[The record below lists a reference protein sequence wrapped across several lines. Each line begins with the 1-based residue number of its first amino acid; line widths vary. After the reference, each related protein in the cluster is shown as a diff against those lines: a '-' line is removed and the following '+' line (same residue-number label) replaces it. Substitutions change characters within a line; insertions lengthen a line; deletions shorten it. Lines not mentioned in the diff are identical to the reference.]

1 MISDDELYRLAIFLG
16 CAAMVLIVLY
26 HYFEVNADENQPAAA
41 VKEKGSSSKA
51 GPQTAPASTK
61 PR

>member
-16 CAAMVLIVLY
+16 CAAMVLIVVY
-26 HYFEVNADENQPAAA
+26 HYFEVNAQESRPVA
-41 VKEKGSSSKA
+41 VKEKGSSKA

>member
-16 CAAMVLIVLY
+16 CASMILIVIY
-26 HYFEVNADENQPAAA
+26 HYFEVNADENQPAVP
-41 VKEKGSSSKA
+41 VKTKTSVKA
-51 GPQTAPASTK
+51 TPQTAPASTK

>member
-16 CAAMVLIVLY
+16 CAAMVLIVVY
-26 HYFEVNADENQPAAA
+26 HYFEVNAQESQPVA
-41 VKEKGSSSKA
+41 VKGKTSSKP